1 MKVLLLSPLPPPI
14 GGIAR
19 WTERYLDWC
28 ESNLDVNVVNTALVG
43 NRVINPGKKPG
54 IIEEIKRANKIIA
67 ETRKALKEDNI
78 DIMHLNTSCSHFG
91 IYRDWI
97 CTILAKKRNIP
108 VILHCHCNINDQL
121 GKHKLAVFTFSKM
134 VISAKKILVLN
145 KDSKNY
151 VNKIGFNSNEI
162 LPNFLLDNQIST
174 QHVIKK
180 NVEKVLFIGE
190 IRVAKGIL
198 VIYEVAKRNPLI
210 EFRLAGKVNEEMY
223 HYKKPSNVYFTGV
236 LENTDVQRELDMADI
251 FLFPSF
257 TEGFSNALLEAM
269 ARGLPVIASDVGANY
284 DMVENKGGVIVPVND
299 VNATDNALK
308 KLLDA
313 SVRKKMSAWNI
324 NKVKKTYMYKDVMNR
339 LIEIYKEIIKI

>member
-19 WTERYLDWC
+19 WTERYLDWR
-28 ESNLDVNVVNTALVG
+28 EPNLDVKVVNTALIG
-43 NRVINPGKKPG
+43 NKVINPGKKPN
-54 IIEEIKRANKIIA
+54 IIEEIKRSNKIIG
-67 ETRKALKEDNI
+67 ETRKALKKDNI
-78 DIMHLNTSCSHFG
+78 DIMHLNTSCSHVG

-108 VILHCHCNINDQL
+108 IILHCHCNIKDQL
-121 GKHKLAVFTFSKM
+121 GKSKLAVFVFSKM
-134 VISAKKILVLN
+134 VTSAKKVLVLN

-151 VNKIGFNSNEI
+151 VNKIKFNTSEI
-162 LPNFLLDNQIST
+162 LPNFLLDNQISIR
-174 QHVIKK
+174 HMIKK
-180 NVEKVLFIGE
+180 DVKKVLFIGE
-190 IRVAKGIL
+190 IRISKGALI
-198 VIYEVAKRNPLI
+198 IYEVAKKNPLI
-210 EFRLAGKVNEEMY
+210 EFCLVGKVDREMY
-223 HYKKPSNVYFTGV
+223 QYSKPCNVYFTGV
-236 LENTDVQRELDMADI
+236 LESDAVQRELDMADV

-284 DMVENKGGVIVPVND
+284 DMIENKGGVIVPTKD
-299 VNATDNALK
+299 VNATDKALK

-324 NKVKKTYMYKDVMNR
+324 NKVKKTYMYKEVMNR
-339 LIEIYKEIIKI
+339 LIEIYKENTET